1 MESVRILICED
12 EGLSVYRLRSVL
24 TRLGYHVVGTARNG
38 REAVES
44 ASRLHPDLILM
55 DVEMPELDGISA
67 TREIMRSH
75 PTAILMLSAYSDH
88 QTIRRALA
96 AGASGNLVKPA
107 TDAQLAAAVP
117 AALERFQLERELNGP
132 S

>member
-1 MESVRILICED
+1 M
-12 EGLSVYRLRSVL
+12 YRLRSVL